1 MAEIVKRS
9 PKNIHE
15 KNYRQSARARQAGR
29 LFARHP
35 DARRQN
41 SFSRGPNG
49 YGCNRRDCRADDV
62 VAQFRLALT
71 NLHAVVT
78 DAGAQMTDIV
88 KLNIFVVNKKAYQA
102 HAREIGQVYREFF
115 GKYYPTMTL
124 VEVKSLYDDNAL
136 LEIEGIAA
144 VEGESEK
151 LKAKS

>member
-1 MAEIVKRS
+1 MEKSIVNPPALAKPVGYS
-9 PKNIHE
+9 HGILTQGGKILFL
-15 KNYRQSARARQAGR
+15 AGQTGM
-29 LFARHP
+29 
-35 DARRQN
+35 DAT
-41 SFSRGPNG
+41 GAIVAP
-49 YGCNRRDCRADDV
+49 DDV

-144 VEGESEK
+144 VNSK
-151 LKAKS
+151 V